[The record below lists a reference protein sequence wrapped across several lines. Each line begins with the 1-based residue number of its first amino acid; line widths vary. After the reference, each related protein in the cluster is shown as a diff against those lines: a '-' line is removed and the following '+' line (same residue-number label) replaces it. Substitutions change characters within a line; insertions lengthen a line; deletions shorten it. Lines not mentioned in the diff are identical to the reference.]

1 MNGDTSYSVNV
12 KIAGLEEIKEKMYQ
26 INSLILDIEMLAKK
40 MSLLKVDV
48 SVEPKEN
55 GHASQGNG

>member
-48 SVEPKEN
+48 SVEPKKDIEEDK
-55 GHASQGNG
+55 S